1 MTPPSSPRLS
11 KDRRIVIAGA
21 QFAVVPNDIPT
32 NLYRCV
38 YFLRRAVDDV
48 GAKLLVFPES
58 ITTGFNPALNARDLW
73 ELLPRTET
81 MLTPVQ
87 QICKELKIHCVLPT
101 YERGSK
107 PGVVYNSAFLI
118 DSRGNNL
125 GAYRKTHLFPPER
138 EALRR
143 AINRWIAEEGPFDA
157 VLDLGAPIADT
168 DDGVGMKKEF
178 ALPDGLHPNLAGGR
192 AIAEAID
199 LSLFA

>member
-1 MTPPSSPRLS
+1 MIFYEAPH
-11 KDRRIVIAGA
+11 
-21 QFAVVPNDIPT
+21 
-32 NLYRCV
+32 
-38 YFLRRAVDDV
+38 
-48 GAKLLVFPES
+48 KLLATLQDMLEVLGDRPVALVRELTKLHEEAVRTTLSAAAESYAQNPPRGEFVLIVGGAPEEEL
-58 ITTGFNPALNARDLW
+58 ITVDQYAAAARTIADALHKQGVKVYAGLI
-73 ELLPRTET
+73 LPRE
-81 MLTPVQ
+81 V
-87 QICKELKIHCVLPT
+87 
-101 YERGSK
+101 
-107 PGVVYNSAFLI
+107 N
-118 DSRGNNL
+118 
-125 GAYRKTHLFPPER
+125 HLFPPER

>member
-1 MTPPSSPRLS
+1 
-11 KDRRIVIAGA
+11 V
-21 QFAVVPNDIPT
+21 N
-32 NLYRCV
+32 
-38 YFLRRAVDDV
+38 
-48 GAKLLVFPES
+48 
-58 ITTGFNPALNARDLW
+58 
-73 ELLPRTET
+73 
-81 MLTPVQ
+81 
-87 QICKELKIHCVLPT
+87 
-101 YERGSK
+101 
-107 PGVVYNSAFLI
+107 
-118 DSRGNNL
+118 
-125 GAYRKTHLFPPER
+125 HLFPPER